1 MRVRYLL
8 LLDAIAIVA
17 AIWAAFA
24 FRFGWFF
31 LTAHPEFL
39 LLAAG
44 AVLLKVATFVMFGV
58 YQRYWR
64 YATFADLMTFV
75 LANVAGSV
83 LLGVFAVGLRLFD
96 LIPGLSRTIPPL
108 DLLFAITFTVG
119 LRASVRA
126 VGEAR
131 LAAGYRT
138 QTKKRRVLVV
148 GAGDAGTLVVRE
160 MQRNPQLSLEPVGYL
175 DDDPE
180 KRGKR
185 IYGINVLGVLT
196 DLGAVAAHYR
206 IDEVVIALPTAG
218 GSTVRALTERCR
230 EAKVAYRAIPG
241 VFELLDGQVSVSRL
255 RNVEI
260 GDLLR
265 RPQRQP
271 SSSLS
276 TYLKNA
282 CVLVTG
288 AGGSIGS
295 ELCRQIAA
303 AGPARL
309 VLLGHGENSVFD
321 IAAELRQRHPGLAL
335 QAVIAD
341 VRDGRRIDRLFRE
354 IEPTAVFHA
363 AAHKHVPLMEDNPV
377 EAITNN
383 VGGTRNVVDAAAAV
397 GVQQFVMVSTDK
409 AAAPSNM
416 MGASKRLA
424 ELIVQQA
431 AAAHQKPYTVVRF
444 GNVLGSRGSVV
455 PIFKK
460 QIEQGGPITVTHPD
474 VRRYFMTIPEA
485 VHLIL
490 EAGGLA
496 CGGELFVLDMGEPVR
511 LRDMA
516 ADMIRLS
523 GLTEQDVPI
532 TFTGLR
538 PGEKLDEILWEGDAM
553 VEASGRTG
561 IRRVREPRVVAS
573 EDLMPVIDGLMAA
586 AERHDV
592 QRLYSLIRSTLPQST
607 LQVSAGATGA
617 SRAATIVPLPTRQG

>member
-1 MRVRYLL
+1 MRNRHLF
-8 LLDAIAIVA
+8 LLDAIAVIA
-17 AIWAAFA
+17 AVWAAFA
-24 FRFGWFF
+24 FRFGWVF
-31 LTAHPEFL
+31 LDARPEFL
-39 LLAAG
+39 PLAVG
-44 AVLLKVATFVMFGV
+44 AVLVKLATFTVFGI

-75 LANVAGSV
+75 LANVVGSV
-83 LLGVFAVGLRLFD
+83 LLGALAVGLRLVD
-96 LIPGLSRTIPPL
+96 VIPGLSRTIPPL
-108 DLLFAITFTVG
+108 DLLFATAFTVG

-131 LAAGYRT
+131 SSTGRQSL
-138 QTKKRRVLVV
+138 TKSRRVLVV
-148 GAGDAGTLVVRE
+148 GAGDAGTMVVRE

-180 KRGKR
+180 KWGKR
-185 IYGINVLGVLT
+185 IYGVRVLGALSN
-196 DLGAVAAHYR
+196 LGEVCAHHKV
-206 IDEVVIALPTAG
+206 DEVLIALPTAG
-218 GSTVRALTERCR
+218 GATVRTLTDRCR
-230 EAKVAYRAIPG
+230 EAKVAYRAMPG

-341 VRDGRRIDRLFRE
+341 VRDGRRIDRLFRA
-354 IEPTAVFHA
+354 IGPTAVFHA

-383 VGGTRNVVDAAAAV
+383 VGGTRNVVNAAAAV
-397 GVQQFVMVSTDK
+397 DVQQFVMVSTDK

-416 MGASKRLA
+416 MGASKRMA
-424 ELIVQQA
+424 EMIVQQA
-431 AAAHQKPYTVVRF
+431 AATHQKPYTVVRF

-496 CGGELFVLDMGEPVR
+496 CGGELFVLDMGEPVK

-538 PGEKLDEILWEGDAM
+538 PGEKLDEILWEDDAM
-553 VEASGRTG
+553 VEPSGRTG
-561 IRRVREPRVVAS
+561 IRRVRELRVVAS
-573 EDLMPVIDGLMAA
+573 DDLMPVIDGLIAA

-592 QRLYSLIRSTLPQST
+592 QRLYSLIRNTLPQST
-607 LQVSAGATGA
+607 LQMSTGATGP
-617 SRAATIVPLPTRQG
+617 SRPATIVPLPTRQG

>member
-1 MRVRYLL
+1 MRNRHLF
-8 LLDAIAIVA
+8 LLDAIALFA
-17 AIWAAFA
+17 AVWSAFA
-24 FRFGWFF
+24 FRFGWVFF
-31 LTAHPEFL
+31 NSRPEFL
-39 LLAAG
+39 PIAVG
-44 AVLLKVATFVMFGV
+44 AVLVKIATFAVFGM

-75 LANVAGSV
+75 LANVVGSV
-83 LLGVFAVGLRLFD
+83 LLGALAVGLRLVD
-96 LIPGLSRTIPPL
+96 VIPGLSRTIPPL
-108 DLLFAITFTVG
+108 DLLFATAFTVG

-126 VGEAR
+126 IGEAR
-131 LAAGYRT
+131 SSTGRQPLA
-138 QTKKRRVLVV
+138 KSRRVLVV
-148 GAGDAGTLVVRE
+148 GAGDAGTMVVRE

-180 KRGKR
+180 KWGKR
-185 IYGINVLGVLT
+185 IYGVRVLGALS
-196 DLGAVAAHYR
+196 DLGEVCAHHKVG
-206 IDEVVIALPTAG
+206 EVLIALPTAAG
-218 GSTVRALTERCR
+218 ATVRTLTERCR
-230 EAKVAYRAIPG
+230 EAKVAYRAMPG

-276 TYLKNA
+276 TYLNNA

-321 IAAELRQRHPGLAL
+321 IAAELRQRHPSLAL

-383 VGGTRNVVDAAAAV
+383 VGGTRNVVNAAAAV

-416 MGASKRLA
+416 MGASKRMA
-424 ELIVQQA
+424 EMIVQQA
-431 AAAHQKPYTVVRF
+431 AATHQKPYTVVRF

-496 CGGELFVLDMGEPVR
+496 CGGELFVLDMGEPVK

-538 PGEKLDEILWEGDAM
+538 PGEKLDEILWEDDAV
-553 VEASGRTG
+553 VEPSGRMG
-561 IRRVREPRVVAS
+561 IRRVREIRVVAS
-573 EDLMPVIDGLMAA
+573 DDLMPVIDGLIAA

-607 LQVSAGATGA
+607 LQMSAGATGA
-617 SRAATIVPLPTRQG
+617 SRPATIVPLPTRQG